1 MRRVRVYRN
10 QTLTCRNVRTRNENR
25 WRRQCLW
32 MEDVSVETRGAFC
45 NWEEVKGS
53 EVGVK
58 GSEVEVKGSE
68 VEVN

>member
-1 MRRVRVYRN
+1 
-10 QTLTCRNVRTRNENR
+10 
-25 WRRQCLW
+25 